1 MYFRYFLAP
10 KPQFGGFFGSGPGAN
25 TVEASSTSSVAEAR
39 KEEAEEKRKAV
50 VAAAEERKREA
61 DEKRKAAV
69 AAAEARK
76 SEADEKRK
84 AALAAAEA
92 KKQEAAQK
100 RKAAQDAAI
109 ARTKAQQS
117 EEVVAEATPRATIS
131 LGFLN
136 FGQNDDDTSS
146 PSAPS
151 NDTKKPSTKMASAP
165 RGVPT
170 LYNFRQNRDGS
181 VTGLIAG
188 KLYCVIT
195 FLVLSL
201 FINSHSLNSDT
212 RLYVRI
218 QLVF

>member
-1 MYFRYFLAP
+1 MHFRYFLAP
-10 KPQFGGFFGSGPGAN
+10 KPQFGGFFGSGSGAN
-25 TVEASSTSSVAEAR
+25 TVEASSTSTSAGETR
-39 KEEAEEKRKAV
+39 KEEAEVKRKAA

-109 ARTKAQQS
+109 ARTKVQQS
-117 EEVVAEATPRATIS
+117 DEVVAEATPRATIS

-136 FGQNDDDTSS
+136 FGQSNEDTSS

-151 NDTKKPSTKMASAP
+151 TDAKKPSTKMASAP

-170 LYNFRQNRDGS
+170 LYTWRQNRDGS

-188 KLYCVIT
+188 KFSLWENLLCIT
-195 FLVLSL
+195 VSL
-201 FINSHSLNSDT
+201 F
-212 RLYVRI
+212 VC
-218 QLVF
+218 